1 MHTAEIAIRKDIES
15 LTKYRMGPIT
25 QDIKKDIKY
34 ALWHGF
40 INEKIYNQLLDDLE
54 EKRNSLFE

>member
-15 LTKYRMGPIT
+15 LTKYRMGPIS

-40 INEKIYNQLLDDLE
+40 INEKIYNELLHELD